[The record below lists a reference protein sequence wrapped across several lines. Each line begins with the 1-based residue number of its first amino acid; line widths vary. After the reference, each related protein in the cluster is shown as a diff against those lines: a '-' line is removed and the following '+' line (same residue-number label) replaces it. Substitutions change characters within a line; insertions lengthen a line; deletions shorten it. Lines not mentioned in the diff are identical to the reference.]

1 MLMPSESAAFYWDVY
16 GCCARRNVINHA
28 PTPAGLPVSQRIA
41 ERDKARHYT
50 FHHTRFIEPTYDECR
65 FFTIDF
71 LDVLTQFVIFAA
83 GKSRIGQRS
92 EQQGIE

>member
-41 ERDKARHYT
+41 RDKAHPYT
-50 FHHTRFIEPTYDECR
+50 FHHTRFIELTYDEYR